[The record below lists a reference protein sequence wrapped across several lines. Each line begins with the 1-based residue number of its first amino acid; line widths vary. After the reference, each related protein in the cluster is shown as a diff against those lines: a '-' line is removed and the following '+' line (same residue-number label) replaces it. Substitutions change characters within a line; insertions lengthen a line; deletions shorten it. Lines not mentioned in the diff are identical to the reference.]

1 MCMPEFA
8 DPCIDDQLNL
18 CTSDYDDSDNWDN
31 DPQVIEPGI
40 EPDIDRPGKLCFR
53 SSILQADNL
62 MVRGNPQRGQQTR

>member
-40 EPDIDRPGKLCFR
+40 EPDIDRPGK
-53 SSILQADNL
+53 
-62 MVRGNPQRGQQTR
+62 